1 MKRLYKQDLETRY
14 DARASFY
21 GKAYTLETRDNT
33 LLILYSYDR
42 PIMII
47 KDLNKYFINKEYY
60 NYSKTTLR
68 HLKEFIRQYAND
80 NCELNEV
87 LKGQLSLKEIKDYFK
102 GEFISNQGINEAL
115 EMLNN
120 EYYYFPF

>member
-1 MKRLYKQDLETRY
+1 MKRLYKQYLETRY

-33 LLILYSYDR
+33 LLILYSYDT

-47 KDLNKYFINKEYY
+47 KDLDTYFINKDYY
-60 NYSKTTLR
+60 KYSQTTLR

-87 LKGQLSLKEIKDYFK
+87 LKNKLSVKEIEDYFK
-102 GEFISNQGINEAL
+102 GEFISNYLMNETL

-120 EYYYFPF
+120 EYYYMPF